1 VCVCYVG
8 LAEIQL
14 VASNNYLNFFFY
26 RELHRD
32 RCRRRRANNISQN
45 GARRSCF
52 SSFSFVNLALY
63 GFSLRY
69 YRIFYVSRFFFILLF
84 LYFFFL
90 FLGHKRTRRRC
101 WAASCGF
108 SQLRE
113 ENAASFPCA
122 FQFVY
127 WFSLIAGRTSTTE
140 REREGSAGSVII
152 LLFSWVASRWWADD
166 DSCG

>member
-1 VCVCYVG
+1 M
-8 LAEIQL
+8 LT
-14 VASNNYLNFFFY
+14 N
-26 RELHRD
+26 
-32 RCRRRRANNISQN
+32 
-45 GARRSCF
+45 
-52 SSFSFVNLALY
+52 FVNLNCTGIVAEGGGQIIYHKMVHDAVVFPRFPSLTVALY

>member
-52 SSFSFVNLALY
+52 SSFSFVNCGALR
-63 GFSLRY
+63 FFAAILQD
-69 YRIFYVSRFFFILLF
+69 FYVSRFFFILLF
-84 LYFFFL
+84 LYFFFR
-90 FLGHKRTRRRC
+90 FLGHNAHDD
-101 WAASCGF
+101 AAELRPAVFLSCERKTLPVF
-108 SQLRE
+108 LVLF
-113 ENAASFPCA
+113 NSFTD
-122 FQFVY
+122 F
-127 WFSLIAGRTSTTE
+127 L
-140 REREGSAGSVII
+140 
-152 LLFSWVASRWWADD
+152 
-166 DSCG
+166 